1 MYGSFSHI
9 CILELKYSLS
19 ILCDLKKI
27 VINAYTFDF
36 NEWRIDQNECRAV
49 LQNDERLCS
58 LSIYFVQYL
67 KADDEMTNCF
77 DHCRSCLELSNC
89 FVECAIWCSNSF
101 AQLLNSGA
109 RCRSVLAN
117 DECWNRCSN
126 SYVEWSNASAK
137 RCTTH
142 SQKKWNRVSLN
153 DWQKEHNG
161 LSDLPIRNKNVFVD
175 IILDTIR

>member
-1 MYGSFSHI
+1 MCSP
-9 CILELKYSLS
+9 
-19 ILCDLKKI
+19 LCDLKKI
-27 VINAYTFDF
+27 VIHAYTFDF

-67 KADDEMTNCF
+67 KADGEMSNCF
-77 DHCRSCLELSNC
+77 DHCRSCFELSNC

-137 RCTTH
+137 RCMSPIYSRS
-142 SQKKWNRVSLN
+142 SQSFYTRSSQSGRSIQWKLLAI
-153 DWQKEHNG
+153 G
-161 LSDLPIRNKNVFVD
+161 FALFVGHPG
-175 IILDTIR
+175 R